1 MCVADA
7 FPHPPRGRA
16 PSAALAFQ
24 GIGFFDVGLLVFT
37 GQLHRLAGH
46 VVPCGPRQA
55 ARSREQWVQLL
66 RHRLQAAKAGAGGG
80 DVAGGDGRGADV
92 VEGAPS

>member
-1 MCVADA
+1 M
-7 FPHPPRGRA
+7 
-16 PSAALAFQ
+16 
-24 GIGFFDVGLLVFT
+24 VFT

-66 RHRLQAAKAGAGGG
+66 RHRLQASKAGAGAGAG
-80 DVAGGDGRGADV
+80 DAAGGDGRGAGV